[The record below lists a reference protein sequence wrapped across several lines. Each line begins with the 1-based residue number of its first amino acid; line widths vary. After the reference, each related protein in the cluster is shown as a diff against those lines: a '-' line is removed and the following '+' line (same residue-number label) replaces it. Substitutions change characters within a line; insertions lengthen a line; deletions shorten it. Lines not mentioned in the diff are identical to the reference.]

1 MTIECAEAKI
11 GEVVFSQEE
20 KRHFLHQKNSKNG
33 FDICFTRYDD
43 SECQN
48 DYLGRSIISEDAAWK
63 IVNEMVTLH
72 PYFYSMMY
80 VVYASDTHGQ
90 KSPVLGYRTKAFIR

>member
-1 MTIECAEAKI
+1 MSIEFAEAKI

-20 KRHFLHQKNSKNG
+20 KRQFIHQENSKNG
-33 FDICFTRYDD
+33 FDICFICHSD

-48 DYLGRSIISEDAAWK
+48 QYLGRNIISEEAAWQ
-63 IVNEMVTLH
+63 IVNDMVEKN

-80 VVYASDTHGQ
+80 VVYISDLNGH
-90 KSPVLGYRTKAFIR
+90 KSPVLGYRAKAFIR